1 MYKKRILSL
10 VAAGVVASVFTGCGS
25 DYDDKFILAKVNAS
39 GPYKTKAVDYD
50 IIHEA
55 KEKDYVKLSLNVT
68 YQNTSEDKYLCEY
81 EKKNT
86 NFLSTSKYSLYSG
99 HTNSEEECE
108 KRSKGKILASP
119 GDEIDEPY
127 QKDIRFSMA
136 SYKKWE
142 AKQ

>member
-1 MYKKRILSL
+1 MNKIIGLI
-10 VAAGVVASVFTGCGS
+10 AASTIAIVFTGCGS
-25 DYDDKFILAKVNAS
+25 DYDDKFILEKVSQS
-39 GPYKTKAVDYD
+39 GPFKTKAVDYD

-55 KEKDYVKLSLNVT
+55 KKGDYVQLSLNVT
-68 YQNTSEDKYLCEY
+68 YQNTSPDKYLCEF
-81 EKKNT
+81 EKKNRGL
-86 NFLSTSKYSLYSG
+86 NIMSGKYSMYSG